1 MKKRIYDI
9 KIKMVK
15 ESSAL
20 YSTNEITNPDCAADI
35 IRQYLDGVDREHFLV
50 LCLNTKN
57 RVIAIN
63 TVSIG
68 SLNASITH
76 PREVFK
82 GAILANAAGI
92 ILAHNHPSNDTHPS
106 REDIIS
112 TERMIKAGRILDMPV
127 LDHIIVGCDDDHR
140 YTSLKDKGII

>member
-20 YSTNEITNPDCAADI
+20 YNTNEIANPDCAADI
-35 IRQYLDGVDREHFLV
+35 IRQYLDNTDREHFIV

-82 GAILANAAGI
+82 GAFLNGVYFI
-92 ILAHNHPSNDTHPS
+92 HHF
-106 REDIIS
+106 
-112 TERMIKAGRILDMPV
+112 
-127 LDHIIVGCDDDHR
+127 
-140 YTSLKDKGII
+140 

>member
-1 MKKRIYDI
+1 MNRIYDI

-20 YSTNEITNPDCAADI
+20 YNTNEVSNPDCAADI
-35 IRQYLDGVDREHFLV
+35 IRQYLDGVDREHFIV

-106 REDIIS
+106 REDIVS
-112 TERMIKAGRILDMPV
+112 TERMIKAGRILDIPV
-127 LDHIIVGCDDDHR
+127 LDHIIVGCDDHR